1 MCTSRCVGPPW
12 CHRSGRSPR
21 SNVPTASRVRGGS
34 TRAGSRA
41 RSGAATSTRAG
52 ATRSGDHSPVTGAL
66 APFLAGWS
74 LMMAAMMLPSAV
86 PIIRLHRLSAVASG
100 WERELGSAAFVAGYL
115 LVWSVVGIAVW
126 VAAAAVAALLMIAGL
141 YQFTPLKSRCLGA
154 CRSPMDFLV
163 TRWRG
168 GAAGALRIGVDHGLY
183 CLGCCW
189 ALMTVFVGVGAMA
202 VTWAAGIAA
211 VVAAE
216 KLLPGG
222 RVLSRALGLALIAG
236 GALVLAWPDLA
247 MLLPAG
253 M

>member
-1 MCTSRCVGPPW
+1 
-12 CHRSGRSPR
+12 
-21 SNVPTASRVRGGS
+21 
-34 TRAGSRA
+34 
-41 RSGAATSTRAG
+41 
-52 ATRSGDHSPVTGAL
+52 VTGAL

-126 VAAAAVAALLMIAGL
+126 VAAAAVDALLPAGAQALAVAALLMIAGL

-168 GAAGALRIGVDHGLY
+168 GAAGALRIGVDHGVY

>member
-1 MCTSRCVGPPW
+1 
-12 CHRSGRSPR
+12 
-21 SNVPTASRVRGGS
+21 
-34 TRAGSRA
+34 
-41 RSGAATSTRAG
+41 
-52 ATRSGDHSPVTGAL
+52 
-66 APFLAGWS
+66 
-74 LMMAAMMLPSAV
+74 MMAAMMLPSAV

-126 VAAAAVAALLMIAGL
+126 VAAAAVDALLPAGAQALAVAALLMIAGL

-168 GAAGALRIGVDHGLY
+168 GAAGALRIGVDHGVY

>member
-1 MCTSRCVGPPW
+1 M
-12 CHRSGRSPR
+12 
-21 SNVPTASRVRGGS
+21 
-34 TRAGSRA
+34 
-41 RSGAATSTRAG
+41 
-52 ATRSGDHSPVTGAL
+52 TGAL

-126 VAAAAVAALLMIAGL
+126 VAAAAVDALLPAGAQALAVAALLMIAGL

-168 GAAGALRIGVDHGLY
+168 GAAGALRIGVDHGVY

>member
-1 MCTSRCVGPPW
+1 M
-12 CHRSGRSPR
+12 
-21 SNVPTASRVRGGS
+21 
-34 TRAGSRA
+34 
-41 RSGAATSTRAG
+41 
-52 ATRSGDHSPVTGAL
+52 TGAL

-74 LMMAAMMLPSAV
+74 LMMAVMMLPSAV

-100 WERELGSAAFVAGYL
+100 WERELGSAAFVTGYL

-126 VAAAAVAALLMIAGL
+126 VAAAAVDALLPAGAQALAVAALLVIAGL
-141 YQFTPLKSRCLGA
+141 YQFTPLKSRCLSA

-163 TRWRG
+163 TRWRSG
-168 GAAGALRIGVDHGLY
+168 PAGALRIGVEHGVY

-189 ALMTVFVGVGAMA
+189 ALMAVFVGVGAMA
-202 VTWAAGIAA
+202 LTWAAGIAA

-222 RVLSRALGLALIAG
+222 RVLSRALGVALIAG
-236 GALVLAWPDLA
+236 GALVLARPDLA